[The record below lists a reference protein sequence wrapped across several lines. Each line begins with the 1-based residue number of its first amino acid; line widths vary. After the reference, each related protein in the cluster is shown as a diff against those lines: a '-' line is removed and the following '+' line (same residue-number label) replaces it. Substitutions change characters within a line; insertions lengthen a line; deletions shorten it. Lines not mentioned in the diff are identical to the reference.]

1 LIANH
6 QKGLNR
12 RCQLMIGRMELAVAG
27 HWKAGKKEA
36 GYVAGLFKGAST
48 AMPEG
53 RSAASQ
59 LCE

>member
-1 LIANH
+1 
-6 QKGLNR
+6 
-12 RCQLMIGRMELAVAG
+12 MIGRMELAVAG